1 MRDIAGRD
9 NDTLSPR
16 EAGNAACVEKSLD
29 LLVDATDCL
38 DLAALI
44 DRTSHRETLPDRCL
58 GQSRKQRKQL
68 GGGGAVAI
76 HPAIGLL
83 EDETGVK
90 RQRPV
95 PAETAAEKS
104 GEDQHAF
111 RMQRAAQLDL
121 TLDIND
127 LAAAY
132 PYLRRNAGWR

>member
-9 NDTLSPR
+9 NDTLPPG

-29 LLVDATDCL
+29 LLVNATDCL

-44 DRTSHRETLPDRCL
+44 DRAGDRKALPDRRLC
-58 GQSRKQRKQL
+58 QSREQREQL

-83 EDETGVK
+83 EDEAGVE

-95 PAETAAEKS
+95 PAETAA
-104 GEDQHAF
+104 
-111 RMQRAAQLDL
+111 
-121 TLDIND
+121 
-127 LAAAY
+127 
-132 PYLRRNAGWR
+132 